1 MKDEAGIVLKTV
13 QPKHASMIEV
23 AVYDSK
29 PYAREFLAAAGG
41 KKIRWHFHEFRLSAQ
56 TALAASGAKAVC
68 IFVNDKAD
76 AECINKLADLGVKL
90 IALRCA
96 GFNNVDLKV
105 AKTQNI
111 PVVRVPAYS
120 PHAVAEHAV
129 ALLLTLSRRTHRAY
143 NRVRELNFSLNGLVG
158 ANVNGK
164 TVGIIGTGKIGR
176 IAAQIFRGF
185 DATVLAYDPMPVADW
200 AKQHGIRYVKLPEL
214 LAASDIVSLHLPL
227 LPETKHLINA
237 TTLAQMKRGVLLINT
252 SRGKLIET
260 GALIQAL
267 KSGQVGG
274 VALDVYEEEE
284 GIFFEGLSGQVLQ
297 DDQLSRL
304 LTFPN
309 VLITSHQAFLTQE
322 GLSEIARVTVEN
334 ILKLESGEPFADG
347 TTL

>member
-1 MKDEAGIVLKTV
+1 ML
-13 QPKHASMIEV
+13 EV
-23 AVYDSK
+23 AVYDTKS
-29 PYAREFLAAAGG
+29 YDREFLTAAGG
-41 KKIRWHFHEFRLSAQ
+41 KQIRWHFHEFRLSAQ
-56 TALAASGAKAVC
+56 TALVASGAQAVC
-68 IFVNDKAD
+68 VFVNDVVD
-76 AECINKLADLGVKL
+76 AACVGKLADLGVKL

-96 GFNNVDLKV
+96 GYNNVDLKA
-105 AKTQNI
+105 AKARNL

-164 TVGIIGTGKIGR
+164 TVGVVGTGKIGK

-185 DATVLAYDPMPVADW
+185 DATVLAYDPFPSLEW
-200 AKQHGIRYVKLPEL
+200 AVQHQIRYTQLPEL
-214 LAASDIVSLHLPL
+214 LATSDIVTLHVPL
-227 LPETKHLINA
+227 LPETNQLIN
-237 TTLAQMKRGVLLINT
+237 TGTLAQMKRGVLLINT

-260 GALIQAL
+260 KALIHAL

-284 GIFFEGLSGQVLQ
+284 GIFFEDLSGQVLQ

-322 GLSEIARVTVEN
+322 GLSELARVTVEN
-334 ILKLESGEPFADG
+334 ILKLERGGNFIEG
-347 TTL
+347 TQL